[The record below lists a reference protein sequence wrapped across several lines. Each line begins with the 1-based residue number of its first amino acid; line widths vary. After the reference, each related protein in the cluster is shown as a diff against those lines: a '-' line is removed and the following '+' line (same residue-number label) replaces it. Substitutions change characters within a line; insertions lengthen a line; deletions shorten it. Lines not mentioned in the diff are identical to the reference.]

1 MKKTYSFWVLLLI
14 VSISAV
20 TAIAVER
27 SLFGGSNDALDKKI
41 LALQQQLE
49 RSKNQRDSLNNMLA
63 MHQDTLQMLI
73 TQESGLVSILDMLRI
88 QLAQQNSVIENLR
101 TQSPDHDITT
111 DSLLN
116 DLNTIARSLHAGT
129 IADDTDR

>member
-1 MKKTYSFWVLLLI
+1 MKKTYSFWVILLI
-14 VSISAV
+14 VSLSAM

-27 SLFGGSNDALDKKI
+27 SLFGGSNDALDQKI

-49 RSKNQRDSLNNMLA
+49 RSQNQRDSLNSMLA

-73 TQESGLVSILDMLRI
+73 TQENGLVNNLDMLRL
-88 QLAQQNSVIENLR
+88 QLDRQNAIIYNLR
-101 TQSPDHDITT
+101 TQSPDYDIAT

-116 DLNTIARSLHAGT
+116 DLNTIARSLHASTSTSG
-129 IADDTDR
+129 

>member
-1 MKKTYSFWVLLLI
+1 MKKTYPFWVILLI
-14 VSISAV
+14 ISLSAM

-27 SLFGGSNDALDKKI
+27 SIFGGSNDALDQKI

-49 RSKNQRDSLNNMLA
+49 RSQNQRDSLNSMLA

-73 TQESGLVSILDMLRI
+73 TQENGLVNNLDRLRL
-88 QLAQQNSVIENLR
+88 QLDRQNSIIHNLR
-101 TQSPDHDITT
+101 TQSPDHDIAT

-116 DLNTIARSLHAGT
+116 DLNSIARSLHAGT
-129 IADDTDR
+129 STNDTNG